1 MVKSNFLR
9 GLVSE
14 GYVGTDLRVQSMTTA
29 FAFIG
34 NYCRSFFFFQVQS
47 PTLLKPEGKIILT
60 LDDLCSEE
68 RL

>member
-9 GLVSE
+9 ALVSE

-34 NYCRSFFFFQVQS
+34 NYCRSFFFQVQS

-60 LDDLCSEE
+60 LDDLCAEE